1 MKIRAYE
8 QRDFP
13 DLLLLGADMHSE
25 SDFAPFQFSPAHVRQ
40 LEQIV
45 LTSSDRFCFVA
56 ETDEGIAGTFV
67 GGVSEFFFGPDKF
80 GFDYLLYIRPK
91 WRGSSAAYRLMLAA
105 MTFCRNAGAKQ
116 LRFGVST
123 GINPEDADRFYRKL
137 GFRQAGL
144 LYTRML

>member
-13 DLLLLGADMHSE
+13 DLLLLGGEMHSE
-25 SDFAPFQFSPAHVRQ
+25 SDFSPFAFSPDYVRKM
-40 LEQIV
+40 EEVV
-45 LTSSDRFCFVA
+45 LSSSDRFCFVA

-67 GGVSEFFFGPDKF
+67 GGVQEFFFGPDRY
-80 GFDYLLYIRPK
+80 GFDFLLYVRPQ
-91 WRGSSAAYRLMLAA
+91 WRGSSAAYRLVLAA
-105 MTFCRNAGAKQ
+105 TAFCRNAGAKQ

-123 GINPEDADRFYRKL
+123 GINPADADRFYRKL
-137 GFRQAGL
+137 GFVNGGA